1 MRNIMMLITVI
12 VMMAGCTEMNS
23 SNNRTA
29 VARAGDKIL
38 YLDQLPGLPG
48 NALSEEDSV
57 SIVRNY
63 IDRWIKRELLL
74 GKAETNLSPEYQAEI
89 DLKLEETRANLMIY
103 QYEQQMM
110 LQKMDTA
117 VLMDSIV
124 SYYER
129 HNETLNLSSD
139 ILKALFI
146 KVPVEAPNSNRLRTW
161 LQRGSQSDMQ
171 EVEAYCYQFADKYD
185 DFGEEWID
193 LNFLMREIPDNVS
206 RISLLRNGN
215 IIETSDN
222 NFKYIVLTR
231 EHRLKGTRAP
241 LEYVR
246 EDIRNVIINN
256 RKIEFLQELE
266 KGVYNEAL
274 RENRFKVF

>member
-1 MRNIMMLITVI
+1 MALIVLI
-12 VMMAGCTEMNS
+12 VMIAGCTELNS
-23 SNNRTA
+23 SSKRSI
-29 VARAGDKIL
+29 VARAGDKAL

-48 NALSEEDSV
+48 SSLSEEDSI

-74 GKAETNLSPEYQAEI
+74 SKAEANLSPEYQAEI

-110 LQKMDTA
+110 LQKMDTTIS
-117 VLMDSIV
+117 MDKIV
-124 SYYER
+124 SYYEE

-139 ILKALFI
+139 IVKALFI
-146 KVPVEAPNSNRLRTW
+146 KVPAEAPNSGRLSAW
-161 LQRGSQSDMQ
+161 LKRGSQADMQ
-171 EVEAYCYQFADKYD
+171 EVEAYCYQFAVKYD

-193 LNFLMREIPDNVS
+193 LNFLMRELPENIS
-206 RISLLRNGN
+206 RTSLLRNGN
-215 IIETSDN
+215 IIESPDGH
-222 NFKYIVLTR
+222 FKYIVLTR

-241 LEYVR
+241 LEYVKD
-246 EDIRNVIINN
+246 DIRNIIINN

-266 KGVYNEAL
+266 KGVFNEAL
-274 RENRFKVF
+274 RENRFKIF